1 MNLHNILCLLL
12 ILVDVRLGPMNFQYR
27 FDSPQGIH
35 TSVLTV
41 LVTTSFPF
49 CLHIICINISIITGM
64 YWPYQ
69 ASDPATTSINVETH
83 HVLSPCP
90 LEKKRI
96 ESIII
101 SVFAMLS
108 EWVSLQDYAKMCDF
122 LLLLQLQELLLLFLY
137 VSLIWTTHSCVATI
151 VNVQYNND
159 RFWHLSY
166 F

>member
-35 TSVLTV
+35 ISVLTV

-49 CLHIICINISIITGM
+49 SLHIICINISIITGR
-64 YWPYQ
+64 YWRPYQ
-69 ASDPATTSINVETH
+69 ASDPATTSINVEAH

-101 SVFAMLS
+101 SVYAMLS
-108 EWVSLQDYAKMCDF
+108 EWVSESTGLCKNAW
-122 LLLLQLQELLLLFLY
+122 LF
-137 VSLIWTTHSCVATI
+137 VIAAAAGATVAISLCF
-151 VNVQYNND
+151 VNLND
-159 RFWHLSY
+159 ALVRSHNS
-166 F
+166 